1 MCQPFGVFDQGI
13 PMYISGGIT
22 VANAAKFLVA
32 ITDSMNILYIAE
44 LKRCVGIVGGILVS
58 ISYKIEDM
66 QSRV

>member
-1 MCQPFGVFDQGI
+1 
-13 PMYISGGIT
+13 MYVSGGIT

-66 QSRV
+66 QKRV

>member
-1 MCQPFGVFDQGI
+1 
-13 PMYISGGIT
+13 MYISGGIT

-32 ITDSMNILYIAE
+32 ITDSMNILYIAK

-58 ISYKIEDM
+58 ISYKKEDM